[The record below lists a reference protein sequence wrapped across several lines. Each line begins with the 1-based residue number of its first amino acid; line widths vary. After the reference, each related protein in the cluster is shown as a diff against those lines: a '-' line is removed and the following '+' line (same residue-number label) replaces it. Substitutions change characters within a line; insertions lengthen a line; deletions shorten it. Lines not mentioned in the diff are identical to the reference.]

1 MAARKAATAVGVK
14 MKCLWCGADNH
25 EDDHRC
31 KRCGRRLRVSRPQPA
46 PETYPVLVR
55 TSAVPQ
61 TASHAPAA
69 VGAPEPPA
77 ERPRPTQAKLA
88 FETESPRVIPFQAPG
103 AKRPDGLRRRPAGV
117 SAGRRARLT
126 ESINL
131 ELALHDAAQKEAAE
145 AAPRS
150 FLYGYARAA
159 SPMHRALAAAL
170 DWSMVVIATGVFLL
184 AFHLGGGELVFTKS
198 TIPIF
203 IAIPVLIA
211 LFYEALCALGGGI
224 TAGMKWTRLRLLNF
238 DGRKPSTKECLW
250 RVLGIAISMAAIG
263 LGYLWALFDEESLG
277 WQDHISKTFPSPS
290 QIHRPF

>member
-1 MAARKAATAVGVK
+1 M
-14 MKCLWCGADNH
+14 
-25 EDDHRC
+25 
-31 KRCGRRLRVSRPQPA
+31 RVSRPQAA

-61 TASHAPAA
+61 TLSHATAA
-69 VGAPEPPA
+69 AGAPEPPR
-77 ERPRPTQAKLA
+77 ERPRPTQASLA
-88 FETESPRVIPFQAPG
+88 FETESLRVIPFQTPG
-103 AKRPDGLRRRPAGV
+103 GKRPGGLRRRTAGG

-126 ESINL
+126 EAINL
-131 ELALHDAAQKEAAE
+131 ELALHDVGQKEAAD

-170 DWSMVVIATGVFLL
+170 DWSMILIATGAFLL

-198 TIPIF
+198 TIPVF

-238 DGRKPSTKECLW
+238 DGRNPTTQECLW
-250 RVLGIAISMAAIG
+250 RVLGIAISMAAMG
-263 LGYLWALFDEESLG
+263 LGYLWALFDEENLG
-277 WQDHISKTFPSPS
+277 WQEHISKTFPSPS
-290 QIHRPF
+290 QVHRPF